1 MLRIRASS
9 LGLIMTAPKD
19 KTQILSVG
27 AKTYI
32 KSLAK
37 EFVYGFEENITSKYM
52 DKGIQVEDKSIALY
66 NRVFGTNYVKNTVRK
81 TNAWLTGE
89 CDVDTG
95 AKIIDV
101 KSPWSLATFPCFK
114 EDAHDKDYEWQLRA
128 YMMLWD
134 YQKAEL
140 SYCMVSTPDE
150 LIRYEQIDLHYV
162 DAIDESLRVTTIEYS
177 RDLDMEE
184 LIKVKCNAAQLY
196 FNELIEQIA
205 SEHNYKPKVLGTL
218 PL

>member
-37 EFVYGFEENITSKYM
+37 EFVYGFEEKVTSKYC
-52 DKGIQVEDKSIALY
+52 DKGIQVEDQSIALY
-66 NRVFGTNYVKNTVRK
+66 NRVFGTSYVKNTERK

-89 CDVDTG
+89 CDIDAGGKV
-95 AKIIDV
+95 IDV
-101 KSPWSLATFPCFK
+101 KSSWSLATFPCLK
-114 EDAHDKDYEWQLRA
+114 EDAYDKDYEWQLRA

-140 SYCMVSTPDE
+140 TYCMVNTPDE
-150 LIRYEQIDLHYV
+150 LIKYEQIDLHYV
-162 DAIDESLRVTTIEYS
+162 DAIDEPLRVTTVEFS
-177 RDLDMEE
+177 RDMDMEE

-196 FNELIEQIA
+196 FNELVDQIA
-205 SEHNYKPKVLGTL
+205 NEHNYRRAA
-218 PL
+218 